1 MHNSKGRGKTKIYF
15 YTKEDDVTLV
25 VKIAILW
32 GLNSVLKELNN
43 LGP

>member
-15 YTKEDDVTLV
+15 YTKKDDVTLA

-32 GLNSVLKELNN
+32 GFKFSAERIK
-43 LGP
+43 